1 MTEAPHRQDPAQP
14 RLLVVLAAGQVFG
27 GTAMA
32 TSVAASSLVAARLSG
47 SPSVGGAASTAIV
60 LGAAGAAAVVARVAQ
75 RRGRRPALAGGYLIA
90 FAGAVGAVLATEAG
104 SAPALLVAL
113 LLVGSGTAVG
123 LAARYAA
130 TDLAAPNRA
139 GRALALVVWA
149 TTVGAVAGPNLL
161 GPLQFVA
168 IRLGLDPATGPYL
181 LCAAAFAA
189 AALVSWAGLRPDPLV
204 RARARAAAATPGATP
219 DGGTTRPWAV
229 LRGSR
234 PALVGA
240 AGIVVGHA
248 VMVGLMSM
256 TPVHMDHG
264 GAALTVVGLVISLH
278 IAGMYALSPVFGRLS
293 DRLGAE
299 RVLACAA
306 VLLTVAG
313 VLCALAAPTAT
324 ALLTCALIL
333 LGLGWSAA
341 LVGGSALLTASVPV
355 AERPRV
361 QGAVDVAMNLGGAAA
376 GIVAGVLVTV
386 ASYAVLGIVAVVV
399 TAPFLLVTLRAGGR
413 LPAGSAAPPTA

>member
-1 MTEAPHRQDPAQP
+1 MTEHQHVQDPAQP
-14 RLLVVLAAGQVFG
+14 RLLAVLAAGQVLG
-27 GTAMA
+27 GTAVA
-32 TSVAASSLVAARLSG
+32 TSIAVSSLVAARLSG
-47 SPSVGGAASTAIV
+47 SPAVGGAASTAIV
-60 LGAAGAAAVVARVAQ
+60 LGAAGAAAVVARVAE

-90 FAGAVGAVLATEAG
+90 LAGALGAVLATEAG
-104 SAPALLVAL
+104 SAFALLAAL

-130 TDLAAPNRA
+130 TDLATPDRA

-161 GPLQFVA
+161 GPLQSA
-168 IRLGLDPATGPYL
+168 ATGIGLDPATGPYL
-181 LCAAAFAA
+181 LCAGAFAA
-189 AALVSWAGLRPDPLV
+189 AVLVSWLGLRPDPLV
-204 RARARAAAATPGATP
+204 RARERAAAPGPGAVAEQ
-219 DGGTTRPWAV
+219 GTARPWAT

-234 PALVGA
+234 PALIGA
-240 AGIVVGHA
+240 AGIVLGHA

-278 IAGMYALSPVFGRLS
+278 IAGMYALSPVFGWLA
-293 DRLGAE
+293 DRVGAG
-299 RVLACAA
+299 RVLASAA
-306 VLLTVAG
+306 VLLLVAG

-324 ALLTCALIL
+324 VLLTCALVL

-355 AERPRV
+355 ADRPRV
-361 QGAVDVAMNLGGAAA
+361 QGTVDVAMNLGGAAA

-386 ASYAVLGIVAVVV
+386 TSYAVLGVVAVVV
-399 TAPFLLVTLRAGGR
+399 TALFLPVVLPLAR
-413 LPAGSAAPPTA
+413 PAGSRPAASPAG

>member
-1 MTEAPHRQDPAQP
+1 MTEAPHRQDSAQP

-90 FAGAVGAVLATEAG
+90 LAGAVGAVLATEAG

-130 TDLAAPNRA
+130 TDLASPDRA

-161 GPLQFVA
+161 GPLQSVA
-168 IRLGLDPATGPYL
+168 TRLGLDPATGPYL
-181 LCAAAFAA
+181 LCAVAFAA

-204 RARARAAAATPGATP
+204 RARARAAATPGAASG
-219 DGGTTRPWAV
+219 GGTTRPWAV
-229 LRGSR
+229 VRGSR

-264 GAALTVVGLVISLH
+264 GATLTVVGLVISLH

-293 DRLGAE
+293 DRLGAA

-324 ALLTCALIL
+324 ALLTCALVL

-399 TAPFLLVTLRAGGR
+399 TAPFLLVALRAGSR
-413 LPAGSAAPPTA
+413 LPARSAAPPAA

>member
-1 MTEAPHRQDPAQP
+1 MTEHQHVQDPAQP
-14 RLLVVLAAGQVFG
+14 RLLAVLAAGQVLG
-27 GTAMA
+27 GTAVA
-32 TSVAASSLVAARLSG
+32 TSIAVSSLVAARLSG
-47 SPSVGGAASTAIV
+47 SPAVGGAASTAIV
-60 LGAAGAAAVVARVAQ
+60 LGAAGAAAVVARVAE
-75 RRGRRPALAGGYLIA
+75 RRGRRPALAGGYLLA
-90 FAGAVGAVLATEAG
+90 FAGALGAVLATEAG
-104 SAPALLVAL
+104 SAFALLAAL

-130 TDLAAPNRA
+130 TDLATPDRA

-161 GPLQFVA
+161 GPLQSA
-168 IRLGLDPATGPYL
+168 ATGIGLDPATGPYL
-181 LCAAAFAA
+181 LCAGAFAA
-189 AALVSWAGLRPDPLV
+189 AVLVSWLGLRPDPLV
-204 RARARAAAATPGATP
+204 RARERAAAPGPGAAAEQ
-219 DGGTTRPWAV
+219 GTARPWAT

-234 PALVGA
+234 PALIGA
-240 AGIVVGHA
+240 AGIVLGHA

-278 IAGMYALSPVFGRLS
+278 IAGMYALSPVFGWLA
-293 DRLGAE
+293 DRVGAG
-299 RVLACAA
+299 RVLASAA
-306 VLLTVAG
+306 VLLLVAG

-324 ALLTCALIL
+324 VLLTCALVL

-355 AERPRV
+355 ADRPRV
-361 QGAVDVAMNLGGAAA
+361 QGTVDVAMNLGGAAA

-386 ASYAVLGIVAVVV
+386 TSYAVLGVVAVVV
-399 TAPFLLVTLRAGGR
+399 TVLFLPVVLPLAR
-413 LPAGSAAPPTA
+413 PAGSRPAASPAG